1 MGGIAIWCMVSCKF
15 FHHLTASLFVYTHLF
30 PVQHFVGNQA
40 LILADGETE
49 MQIAYSSGITV
60 LSFCLPVLV
69 LLAAFYAIGITSR
82 IAWWRV
88 ITAGVLCGSAI
99 CGMHYLGNASIK
111 NYQCIYATAYIA
123 GAAIIA
129 VVASTVA
136 LAMFSIFQSLSA
148 SSWWKRTIS
157 AIVLAGAVSSMHWCA
172 SVGTEYRLVKLGKAE
187 GGSRTATVIAVICLV
202 SVCRLVVEPIKGQAP
217 TAGRLT
223 LIVSQC
229 LYHHCWISYP
239 SSPHSQASSASC
251 PADCIRCYR
260 V

>member
-1 MGGIAIWCMVSCKF
+1 M
-15 FHHLTASLFVYTHLF
+15 YTHLF

-40 LILADGETE
+40 LILAGGETE

-69 LLAAFYAIGITSR
+69 LLAAFYAIGITNR

-88 ITAGVLCGSAI
+88 ITAGILCGSAI

-111 NYQCIYATAYIA
+111 NYQCIYAPAYVV

-129 VVASTVA
+129 VAASTVA
-136 LAMFSIFQSLSA
+136 LAMFFIFQSLSA

-172 SVGTEYRLVKLGKAE
+172 SVGTEYRLVRLGKAE

-202 SVCRLVVEPIKGQAP
+202 SVCRLVVSTTECDIIHLQA
-217 TAGRLT
+217 
-223 LIVSQC
+223 
-229 LYHHCWISYP
+229 
-239 SSPHSQASSASC
+239 
-251 PADCIRCYR
+251 D
-260 V
+260 